1 MARIDVA
8 QRHALRAANHRVDA
22 AAAQV
27 RALDPALALARGWSI
42 TRNGD
47 GRVVR
52 SVVDMAAGDTLTTQ
66 VADGRVTSTISEVEL
81 SNNE

>member
-1 MARIDVA
+1 M
-8 QRHALRAANHRVDA
+8 RAANHRVAA

-42 TRNGD
+42 TRNGE

-52 SVVDMAAGDTLTTQ
+52 SVVDVDAGDTLTTQ
-66 VADGRVTSTISEVEL
+66 VADGSVTSTISEVEQF
-81 SNNE
+81 NNE